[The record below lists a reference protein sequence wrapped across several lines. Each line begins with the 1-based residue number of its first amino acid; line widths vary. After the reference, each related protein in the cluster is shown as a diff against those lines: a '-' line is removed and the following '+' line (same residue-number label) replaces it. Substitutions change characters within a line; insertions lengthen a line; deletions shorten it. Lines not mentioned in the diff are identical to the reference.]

1 MTALLLQND
10 CSRFMQ
16 NGVEK
21 TLEAMR
27 PFMMVRS
34 RVAQVRL
41 RVGAGQE
48 GAQTVSC
55 LRHAELLTAPKM
67 YPRGLMLETWGYRQA
82 ERPAEG
88 EY

>member
-1 MTALLLQND
+1 MTAFLLQND

-16 NGVEK
+16 NGVKK

-34 RVAQVRL
+34 RV
-41 RVGAGQE
+41 GASQE
-48 GAQTVSC
+48 GAQNVSC
-55 LRHAELLTAPKM
+55 LRHAELLTAPRM
-67 YPRGLMLETWGYRQA
+67 YPRGLMLETRGYRRV